1 MRNDVVNESRVLKVF
16 ETLIKNEKDDEKKI
30 QHSQVRRGQGPG
42 VGGRGQ
48 GPGASDS
55 PCFDLF
61 VWLKFLDRQ

>member
-42 VGGRGQ
+42 AGGRGQ
-48 GPGASDS
+48 GPGAGGFQILLASIGL
-55 PCFDLF
+55 CG
-61 VWLKFLDRQ
+61 